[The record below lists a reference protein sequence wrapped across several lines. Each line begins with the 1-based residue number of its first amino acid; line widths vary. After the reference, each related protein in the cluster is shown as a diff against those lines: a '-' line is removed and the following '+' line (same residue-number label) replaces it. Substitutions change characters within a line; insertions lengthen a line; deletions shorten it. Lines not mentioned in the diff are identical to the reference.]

1 MAAHGSIERAKRVGT
16 GICFVLFP
24 LVWVF
29 AFSVH
34 PDLLVVRIL
43 TPEELIVRAHGN
55 DLLQFAHVLV
65 TLLPAVLVVLTLH
78 FMSLLAR
85 TSAAWAGLAGAI
97 LAVLGAVLLA
107 ADKGALCLTM
117 SAFDTLPE
125 HEFKKMMPGILA
137 MFSFKGWMVIVWGLL
152 LMPIGVAIQTIAML
166 KTKVL
171 PRWQGGLF
179 LFSLLFVGF
188 PDGAEIIN
196 LSAAIIMAVALIPYG
211 VRLMTTQS
219 ENAGGNSQGDT

>member
-1 MAAHGSIERAKRVGT
+1 MV
-16 GICFVLFP
+16 
-24 LVWVF
+24 
-29 AFSVH
+29 
-34 PDLLVVRIL
+34 
-43 TPEELIVRAHGN
+43 
-55 DLLQFAHVLV
+55 
-65 TLLPAVLVVLTLH
+65 
-78 FMSLLAR
+78 
-85 TSAAWAGLAGAI
+85 GAI

-117 SAFDTLPE
+117 SALDTLPE
-125 HEFKKMMPGILA
+125 HEFKKMMPGLLA

-179 LFSLLFVGF
+179 LLSLFFVGF

-196 LSAAIIMAVALIPYG
+196 LSAAIIMAVALVPYG
-211 VRLMTTQS
+211 VRLMTAQR
-219 ENAGGNSQGDT
+219 ENAGGGSQGDT